1 MDLIQL
7 KCNLQWPQVSQKSQ
21 VHTANNINEIYTGL
35 KSRILISGH
44 FKFVIISDFQTDLD
58 GIYNLLLTKSTKK
71 VLEEKIIDL
80 NQKKKTKKANWTEI
94 TAIDFD
100 QTFTFTVL
108 YKYNLDVSWQSVDIF
123 LLFIEH

>member
-7 KCNLQWPQVSQKSQ
+7 KCNLLWPQVPQKSQ
-21 VHTANNINEIYTGL
+21 VPTANNINEIYTGL
-35 KSRILISGH
+35 KPRILISDH

-80 NQKKKTKKANWTEI
+80 NQKKKTKKVNWTEI

-100 QTFTFTVL
+100 QAFTFTVL
-108 YKYNLDVSWQSVDIF
+108 YK
-123 LLFIEH
+123 